1 MKIKTNKNMAKWNLP
16 NKLSGITK
24 TNLAVLQQGFTL
36 IELLVATAIGIIV
49 LLAASST
56 FITTYKL
63 NQEVKVRTSYEQ
75 DVRNAADLLR
85 TDARQL
91 GNFGCLKAPSTS
103 ELNSLFAG
111 AFAQDANKQFVSTTS
126 LTNEKTLLGVTRNT
140 GIDPLLITYING
152 KYAEGIIGT
161 DCNSSM
167 KGELKN
173 DVNASAY
180 IVGTTQ
186 YNKISGLYK
195 VNYENGQ
202 WSAPQ
207 LVISNVTNMNTSF
220 SYDGHND
227 SDCPQSTS
235 SGSLDPSINDSANLD
250 TNYPRPPILIKATL
264 TICPSGQY
272 DDNNNCKENNTTDYF
287 IQAMVRRGEVCQ

>member
-1 MKIKTNKNMAKWNLP
+1 MKIKINKHMDKWNLP

-24 TNLAVLQQGFTL
+24 PQLSVLQQGFTL

-111 AFAQDANKQFVSTTS
+111 AFAKDANKQFVSTTS
-126 LTNEKTLLGVTRNT
+126 LTNEKTLLGVTRDTN
-140 GIDPLLITYING
+140 INPLLITYING

-161 DCNSSM
+161 DCNASM
-167 KGELKN
+167 KGDLK
-173 DVNASAY
+173 DKVNASAY
-180 IVGTTQ
+180 IVGTTK

-207 LVISNVTNMNTSF
+207 LVISNVTNMKTFFN
-220 SYDGHND
+220 YDDHSD

-235 SGSLDPSINDSANLD
+235 SGSLDPSIVESAELN
-250 TNYPRPPILIKATL
+250 TKYTRPPILIKATL
-264 TICPSGQY
+264 TVCPSGQY
-272 DDNNNCKENNTTDYF
+272 DDKKNCKNDTVDYV
-287 IQAMVRRGEVCQ
+287 IQAMVRKGEVCQ